1 MTQTLDS
8 LESLLVHELS
18 DLRDGE
24 QQLTK
29 ALPRLAKAASSP
41 QLRDALREHLEQT
54 ERQRDHL
61 DEVFDMLE
69 QRPKRHKCRGM
80 QGIIEEG
87 REVLESQGDPHVK
100 DAAIIAAAQRV
111 EHYEMAGY
119 GAARTFAQF
128 LGRNDVA
135 DRLQQILDQEGDAN
149 RKLTEVALASVDR
162 SAMESGGVEWQS
174 EQQRRSARRTAVKE
188 QTTTSGRSSKAG
200 NRARTGSAESGTSGN
215 RGQGTSSSASRARSG
230 AAGSG
235 ATARAGA
242 GGTAERR
249 GGRGSAQTGDV
260 ASSGTRQA
268 AGSRR
273 PRE

>member
-1 MTQTLDS
+1 MAQTLDS

-69 QRPKRHKCRGM
+69 QKPKRHKCKGM

-135 DRLQQILDQEGDAN
+135 DRLQEILDQEGDAN
-149 RKLTEVALASVDR
+149 KKLTEVALASVDR

-174 EQQRRSARRTAVKE
+174 EQQRRSARRTAVKK
-188 QTTTSGRSSKAG
+188 QTTAGRSVKAS
-200 NRARTGSAESGTSGN
+200 NRARTGLAESGASGSP
-215 RGQGTSSSASRARSG
+215 GQAASSAASRARSG

-235 ATARAGA
+235 ATARAGE
-242 GGTAERR
+242 GGTAGTR
-249 GGRGSAQTGDV
+249 GIRGSAPTGDV
-260 ASSGTRQA
+260 ASGGTAQA
-268 AGSRR
+268 AGPRR
-273 PRE
+273 PRK